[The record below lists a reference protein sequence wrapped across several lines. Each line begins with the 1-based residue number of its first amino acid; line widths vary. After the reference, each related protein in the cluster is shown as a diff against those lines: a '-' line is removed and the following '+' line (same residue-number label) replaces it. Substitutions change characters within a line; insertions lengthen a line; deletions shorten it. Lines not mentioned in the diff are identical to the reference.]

1 MSDSLDYLFVYG
13 TLRSD
18 AFSDSHRQL
27 ITTDFSLVSTATM
40 RGRLYAIVDYPSMV
54 EAQEANDI
62 VTGEVYSFEKS
73 HNTLALIDDYEGC
86 GPKSTKPHLYT
97 RIREYA
103 HLRDGCIVEA
113 WVYRYNFPVH
123 DSMLIRS
130 GDFLDAH
137 SF

>member
-18 AFSDSHRQL
+18 AFSASHRQL
-27 ITTDFSLVSTATM
+27 ITTDFSLISPATM
-40 RGRLYAIVDYPSMV
+40 RGKLYAIGDYPGMV
-54 EAQEANDI
+54 EAQEATDI
-62 VTGEVYSFEKS
+62 VTGEVYSFDKG

-97 RIREYA
+97 RMRKKA
-103 HLRDGCIVEA
+103 HLRDGSIVGA
-113 WVYRYNFPVH
+113 WMYQYNFPVD

-130 GDFLDAH
+130 GDFLDPI
-137 SF
+137 

>member
-18 AFSDSHRQL
+18 AFSASHRQL
-27 ITTDFSLVSTATM
+27 ITTDFSLVSPATM
-40 RGRLYAIVDYPSMV
+40 RGKLYAIGDYPGMV
-54 EAQEANDI
+54 EAQEATDI
-62 VTGEVYSFEKS
+62 VTGEVYSFDKG

-97 RIREYA
+97 RMRKKA
-103 HLRDGCIVEA
+103 HLRDGSSVGA
-113 WVYRYNFPVH
+113 WMYQYNFPVD

-130 GDFLDAH
+130 GDFLDPI
-137 SF
+137 